1 MKFFS
6 KLLLVVFMLS
16 LVTSAFAEG
25 DPSKPF
31 GNKEYKIDWK
41 LKSDYE
47 KAKKEFAFKTTG
59 KPVDFYI
66 DFQLGVGTTA
76 PNITPAT
83 GQGSITEKSKL
94 GYVFGGMVY
103 LNLFD
108 YLSFTTGLT
117 FDGKSFGIQKPSMM
131 TGLTDADTVSAAPV
145 DNYVAANYINIPLFI
160 DLGGMVSDKVG
171 LWFTG
176 GPYMGFLISK
186 PDNTYKNLGY
196 KNFDLGLSGNLTA
209 NYIVMYPFS
218 VILGGSFKYGGL
230 NNLMSTDKIS
240 KITTTNFTFF
250 SGVRVAF

>member
-117 FDGKSFGIQKPSMM
+117 FDGKSF
-131 TGLTDADTVSAAPV
+131 
-145 DNYVAANYINIPLFI
+145 
-160 DLGGMVSDKVG
+160 
-171 LWFTG
+171 
-176 GPYMGFLISK
+176 
-186 PDNTYKNLGY
+186 
-196 KNFDLGLSGNLTA
+196 
-209 NYIVMYPFS
+209 
-218 VILGGSFKYGGL
+218 
-230 NNLMSTDKIS
+230 
-240 KITTTNFTFF
+240 
-250 SGVRVAF
+250 